1 MFFLEKGGEMAIT
14 LADIVGYA
22 ATIVGTGVML
32 PQIVKS
38 LQTKRVEDLS
48 LGMVWLYFFN
58 CLLWFTYGI
67 LICAFHVVIANG
79 IGLVI
84 SVAQIF
90 FRLKYR

>member
-1 MFFLEKGGEMAIT
+1 MAIT

-22 ATIVGTGVML
+22 AMIVGTGVML

-38 LQTKRVEDLS
+38 LQTKKVEDLS
-48 LGMVWLYFFN
+48 LGMVWLFFFN

-67 LICAFHVVIANG
+67 LIRASPVIIANG

-84 SVAQIF
+84 SVVQVF
-90 FRLKYR
+90 LGLKYR